1 MGGAPCRLCRR
12 GDGGRS
18 HAARPRAGDGTEPG
32 RPAGPDGHPR
42 GEVSLSTTAC
52 LQGTHWS
59 RVTTTTSVAGW
70 LRAWGSLAMMKLC
83 RREVVSSASMAEWER
98 AWGTLAM
105 MKLWRREVVS
115 SE

>member
-12 GDGGRS
+12 GDGRRS

-32 RPAGPDGHPR
+32 RPAGPDGHPHR
-42 GEVSLSTTAC
+42 EVSLSTTAR

-70 LRAWGSLAMMKLC
+70 LRACPGLLGHDEAMEAGGREFSLHG
-83 RREVVSSASMAEWER
+83 RVVK
-98 AWGTLAM
+98 GVGHLGP
-105 MKLWRREVVS
+105 
-115 SE
+115 